1 VLGVV
6 GIIDDIRHAMGSDF
20 KAPGREVFLLS
31 ASQSAY
37 DERQLGSSEYAKEV
51 VGELWGE
58 PPALDLK
65 AEAALHQCLL
75 RLIAADLIE
84 SAHDC
89 SDGGLAVAAAESC
102 FRHEVGAELR
112 LPDGSEP
119 LEITLFGEK
128 ASRVLVSCVPG
139 NRQNIQD
146 IANSHTIQ
154 LDFLGRTGGDRLVIQ
169 RASTHAVS
177 AYVRD
182 LKNVWAGA
190 LESALHS
197 DMPDHLVPDL
207 LDK

>member
-1 VLGVV
+1 
-6 GIIDDIRHAMGSDF
+6 
-20 KAPGREVFLLS
+20 
-31 ASQSAY
+31 
-37 DERQLGSSEYAKEV
+37 
-51 VGELWGE
+51 
-58 PPALDLK
+58 
-65 AEAALHQCLL
+65 
-75 RLIAADLIE
+75 
-84 SAHDC
+84 
-89 SDGGLAVAAAESC
+89 
-102 FRHEVGAELR
+102 
-112 LPDGSEP
+112 
-119 LEITLFGEK
+119 
-128 ASRVLVSCVPG
+128 VLVSCVPG

-169 RASTHAVS
+169 RASTDAVS